1 MVAPGLF
8 ARWIDDLAPG
18 VKDVPGIVT
27 RRILYRSAEERAAA
41 VDAKRPR
48 GDSMDVDLGD
58 LQMPLEEENP

>member
-1 MVAPGLF
+1 VAAPGLF

-27 RRILYRSAEERAAA
+27 RRILYRSAEERTAAA
-41 VDAKRPR
+41 AGKRSR